1 MDTGTPRSPYQ
12 SKHRSAHWKTI
23 SILVKV
29 QQYQSVS
36 HSQSLRI
43 NYPSFINGLL
53 PDLRKG
59 GQSQLLK
66 EQVIRVLLWS
76 QIWESKHIHKIKFF
90 TSILGLSS
98 NLSHSNT
105 QFALLI
111 YVLKNCLCSHAVPWL
126 GGLMKS
132 KKNTCH
138 QEHTGFKTTS
148 VCRPSSQ
155 YNCSDKCARKTC
167 LGDTA
172 LEQGLLEKS
181 HRKPQPVRLSCEMLG

>member
-43 NYPSFINGLL
+43 NDPSFTDGQL

-76 QIWESKHIHKIKFF
+76 QIWESKHSRQFHKIKFF

-98 NLSHSNT
+98 NLPHSNT

-111 YVLKNCLCSHAVPWL
+111 YVLKNCLCSHTAPWL
-126 GGLMKS
+126 KGLMKS

-138 QEHTGFKTTS
+138 QEHTGLKLHQYADPVHNTTAQTN
-148 VCRPSSQ
+148 VPA
-155 YNCSDKCARKTC
+155 KLA
-167 LGDTA
+167 
-172 LEQGLLEKS
+172 
-181 HRKPQPVRLSCEMLG
+181 